1 MSSWNLAY
9 QPKGMVI
16 TSLPLSNIET
26 TDKGIVNLQC
36 KLILSRGIS
45 QSPYFKKKMDSKI

>member
-26 TDKGIVNLQC
+26 IAKGIVNVQVNFIPGNTSITL
-36 KLILSRGIS
+36 L
-45 QSPYFKKKMDSKI
+45 